1 MNTGELIRRYRMEK
15 GMKQV
20 ELAEKTGILVS
31 TLRQYELGIRN
42 PKIDRVRVIAAA
54 LEIPFS
60 YLLGLENEKNRE
72 KTLADFSTEEIL
84 AEMKRRI
91 EGNYEKGSSKRKCKR
106 KSSIVVEIN
115 C

>member
-1 MNTGELIRRYRMEK
+1 MNTGELIRKYRMEK

-42 PKIDRVRVIAAA
+42 PKIARVRVIAAA

-60 YLLGLENEKNRE
+60 CLLGFESEKCRE
-72 KTLADFSTEEIL
+72 KTLADFTTEEIL

-91 EGNYEKGSSKRKCKR
+91 ESTYEKSSTKRECIR
-106 KSSIVVEIN
+106 KEKTL
-115 C
+115 

>member
-1 MNTGELIRRYRMEK
+1 MNTGELIRKYRMEK
-15 GMKQV
+15 GIKQV

-60 YLLGLENEKNRE
+60 FLLGLEDDNCKE
-72 KTLADFSTEEIL
+72 KTLADFSTKEIL

-91 EGNYEKGSSKRKCKR
+91 ENNRKKPYLRCEKKENFIGER
-106 KSSIVVEIN
+106 
-115 C
+115 

>member
-1 MNTGELIRRYRMEK
+1 MNTGELIRKYRMEK

-60 YLLGLENEKNRE
+60 CLLGFESEKCRE
-72 KTLADFSTEEIL
+72 KTLADFTTEEIL

-91 EGNYEKGSSKRKCKR
+91 ESNYEKGLSKRDCKR
-106 KSSIVVEIN
+106 KEKVI
-115 C
+115 